1 MENPY
6 QNYPTLPSRENPC
19 ASRYVSTCGDG
30 CPIKGAPRGG
40 TGFTA
45 TWKPGIFQD
54 VPAPGP
60 CEACFATRWRWRGFR
75 FVGENPARDWDSD
88 RTTKGPFS
96 GWNMS
101 GDWEQWAIF
110 LKTFR
115 STSWSTF
122 LKRLAQSQHFFS
134 LGKWLASFTE
144 HLDWEIDIPFVDFF
158 AAKLVCQSGVWR
170 VFMAAI
176 SSLRWCGV
184 ERMEFGQSA
193 QVPALVTLVTQAVKQ
208 GDIWG
213 DWKQGTTAA
222 RRKVKKILLKHPRK
236 GDNQKPFS
244 TRESDQDN
252 SNSEKTTITEKTTV
266 SYRTDSYFDGLWM
279 DGFWGIF

>member
-1 MENPY
+1 MENHTKTT
-6 QNYPTLPSRENPC
+6 QLFILERPC

-30 CPIKGAPRGG
+30 CPIKGAQKGHCNCHLCLEFFKMAAAG
-40 TGFTA
+40 
-45 TWKPGIFQD
+45 PG
-54 VPAPGP
+54 
-60 CEACFATRWRWRGFR
+60 EACFATRWRWRGFR
-75 FVGENPARDWDSD
+75 FVGGSGQGLGCGN
-88 RTTKGPFS
+88 RTTKGPSFRLKHVWWL
-96 GWNMS
+96 GAM
-101 GDWEQWAIF
+101 AIF
-110 LKTFR
+110 LKIPKHILVD
-115 STSWSTF
+115 F
-122 LKRLAQSQHFFS
+122 LKRLASHSTFFS
-134 LGKWLASFTE
+134 LVGKWLASFTE
-144 HLDWEIDIPFVDFF
+144 HLDWEIDIPLVDFF

-279 DGFWGIF
+279 DKIWGIF